1 MNIILLG
8 PQGSGKG
15 TQARLLCEK
24 FKFYYFET
32 GEFLREIAKTNESV
46 RNFQARGILVPNIE
60 TSSYI
65 TSFLDSK
72 NLYND
77 ILFDGFPRNLEQY
90 QTFKNWLEV
99 KKVKID
105 LVIVINI
112 TEEETVK
119 RLSARRQDPV
129 TGKIYNLI
137 TDKPPFEIDI
147 NTLVQRSDDKPK
159 AIKKR
164 LEIYKDQTINLI
176 NEIKNDTKVIEV
188 DGERPIDEI
197 QKDLVEIV
205 EKIKNGQNNN

>member
-1 MNIILLG
+1 MNIVLLG

-24 FKFYYFET
+24 FNFYYFET

-46 RNFQARGILVPNIE
+46 RDFQTRGVLVPNEE

-72 NLYND
+72 NLYSE

-90 QTFKNWLEV
+90 KIFKNWLDV

-105 LVIVINI
+105 LVVVINI

-137 TDKPPFEIDI
+137 TDIPPVEVNIK
-147 NTLVQRSDDKPK
+147 TLTQRNDDKPE

-164 LEIYKDQTINLI
+164 LEIYRNQTVGLI
-176 NEIKNDTKVIEV
+176 NEIKNYTKVVEV
-188 DGERPIDEI
+188 DGERSIDEI
-197 QKDLVEIV
+197 QKDLIEI
-205 EKIKNGQNNN
+205 IGGLKNG